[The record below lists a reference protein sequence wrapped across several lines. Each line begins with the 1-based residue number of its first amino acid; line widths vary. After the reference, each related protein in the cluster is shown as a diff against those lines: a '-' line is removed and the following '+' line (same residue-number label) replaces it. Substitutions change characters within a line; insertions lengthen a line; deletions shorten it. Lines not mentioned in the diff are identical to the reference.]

1 MWDYARN
8 VHWFFYFFYVNLTSC
23 LQDNYGSTLLCF
35 LLSKDYGR
43 WSLKFCYQVEAQLN
57 QIRKETQEYTSRCAA
72 EAREMVEAV
81 DAEVRNLANVEKEA
95 AEFLKV
101 FFISCLASTLCL
113 LHYM

>member
-1 MWDYARN
+1 
-8 VHWFFYFFYVNLTSC
+8 
-23 LQDNYGSTLLCF
+23 
-35 LLSKDYGR
+35 
-43 WSLKFCYQVEAQLN
+43 
-57 QIRKETQEYTSRCAA
+57 
-72 EAREMVEAV
+72 MVEAV